1 MTAGAMM
8 RSILLLMLVLATASP
23 LAAQQFDVVSI
34 KPNVAAGGLP
44 GFRSTPGGRV
54 EMTGVT
60 IGTLVTVAVER
71 FPFDDVEVINAPD
84 WVGRDRYDIVVQPVD
99 AKASADLP
107 ALVHALLTERFSV
120 AAHWEKRDRDVY
132 ALVLAHPDRPLGPG
146 LKRTEAG
153 CEGTAAVAGGGASSA
168 RPGRGPSC
176 TMGGTPGDLMGNA
189 VTVEM
194 FGRSIGQ
201 RELHRRVIDRTGITG
216 SFDIDLH
223 YRPDLG
229 GGRPGGPPPAPLDPD
244 APSIFT
250 AIEEQLGLKLVSD
263 HAPVDVLVLD
273 RIERPA
279 PN

>member
-1 MTAGAMM
+1 M
-8 RSILLLMLVLATASP
+8 SVVLT
-23 LAAQQFDVVSI
+23 AQQASSAFDVVSI

-60 IGTLVTVAVER
+60 IGTLVTVAFER

-84 WVGRDRYDIVVQPVD
+84 WVGRDRYDIVAQAATP
-99 AKASADLP
+99 AAGADIP
-107 ALVHALLTERFSV
+107 ALLRALLTERFSI
-120 AAHWEKRDRDVY
+120 ATHWETRERDVY
-132 ALVLAHPDRPLGPG
+132 ALVVAHPDRPLGPG
-146 LKRTEAG
+146 LKHTEAG
-153 CEGTAAVAGGGASSA
+153 CEGTAAVTGGGPSSRRA
-168 RPGRGPSC
+168 GRGPSC
-176 TMGGTPGDLMGNA
+176 TMGGEPGNLLGNA

-229 GGRPGGPPPAPLDPD
+229 GGRPGGPPPAPPDPD

-250 AIEEQLGLKLVSD
+250 AIEEQLGLRLVAD
-263 HAPVDVLVLD
+263 RAPVDVLVID

>member
-1 MTAGAMM
+1 M
-8 RSILLLMLVLATASP
+8 RWIAPGVVLMSAVLT
-23 LAAQQFDVVSI
+23 AQQTPPTFEVVSI
-34 KPNVAAGGLP
+34 KPNVAADARL
-44 GFRSTPGGRV
+44 GFRTTSGGRV

-60 IGTLVTVAVER
+60 IGTLVTVAFER

-84 WVGRDRYDIVVQPVD
+84 WVGRDRYDIVAQPAD
-99 AKASADLP
+99 PSASANIP

-120 AAHWEKRDRDVY
+120 IAHWEKRERDVY

-146 LKRTEAG
+146 LTRTEAG
-153 CEGTAAVAGGGASSA
+153 CEGTAAVTGGGPSSV
-168 RPGRGPSC
+168 RGGRGPTC
-176 TMGGTPGDLMGNA
+176 TMGGGPGNLLGNA

-201 RELHRRVIDRTGITG
+201 RELHRRVIDRTGIKG

-229 GGRPGGPPPAPLDPD
+229 GGRPGGPPPAPFDPD

-263 HAPVDVLVLD
+263 HVPVDVLVID